1 MSKHRRRPFDRPRWA
16 NAQRPAAESR
26 DDAAPPLT
34 LDAGNAAP
42 AEATEQAP
50 LPMSRAPS
58 TDELTGDLF
67 PTPIGMRL
75 RAAREAKGLSVEELA
90 RATHISS
97 AVLHDIEADRLE
109 RLGAPIYV
117 RGYLRSYARAVGVPE
132 VVVEQLPTPS
142 AELPQPAL
150 VPSQVRPRSHYLAE
164 RYTHLLGYAL
174 LTLVVLVPVL
184 LSVRPQAD
192 RAVRTPELST
202 LDMSLTEVRVPQA
215 ADTGAPA
222 ITLPTPTADTAQPGV
237 DGVQAGPPELAGT
250 AAASTPQRAAEPE
263 QPLMA
268 SMAIRPETIDR
279 SAAQRVVLT
288 LAESSWVEFTG
299 VNGQRIEYA
308 LLPAGTVREY
318 HVAGRADLRIGNAR
332 GAELSVDGKAV
343 DIKSIARSNVA
354 RVKLGVP
361 PGQ

>member
-1 MSKHRRRPFDRPRWA
+1 
-16 NAQRPAAESR
+16 
-26 DDAAPPLT
+26 LT
-34 LDAGNAAP
+34 LEGSAATP
-42 AEATEQAP
+42 VTTTEIAEAPVA
-50 LPMSRAPS
+50 RAAAA
-58 TDELTGDLF
+58 DELTGDLF

-75 RAAREAKGLSVEELA
+75 RAAREARGLSVEELA
-90 RATHISS
+90 RSTHISS

-142 AELPQPAL
+142 AEPPQPVL
-150 VPSQVRPRSHYLAE
+150 VPSQSRPRSRYLAE

-184 LSVRPQAD
+184 LSVRPQSN
-192 RAVRTPELST
+192 RAVSAPELNT
-202 LDMSLTEVRVPQA
+202 LDLSPAEVRVP
-215 ADTGAPA
+215 APA
-222 ITLPTPTADTAQPGV
+222 NTSVTELDVASVPADAPHALA
-237 DGVQAGPPELAGT
+237 AGPAQQEMAPDPESVSA
-250 AAASTPQRAAEPE
+250 TPAPEATTEPE
-263 QPLMA
+263 RPLMA

-318 HVAGRADLRIGNAR
+318 QVAGRADLRIGNAR
-332 GAELSVDGKAV
+332 GAELSVDGQAV

>member
-1 MSKHRRRPFDRPRWA
+1 
-16 NAQRPAAESR
+16 
-26 DDAAPPLT
+26 LT
-34 LDAGNAAP
+34 LEAGAAAP
-42 AEATEQAP
+42 ADAVDAATASAQLAP
-50 LPMSRAPS
+50 AV
-58 TDELTGDLF
+58 DEMTGDLF

-75 RAAREAKGLSVEELA
+75 RAAREARGLTVEELA

-97 AVLHDIEADRLE
+97 AVIGDIEADRLE

-132 VVVEQLPTPS
+132 VVVALPTQS

-150 VPSQVRPRSHYLAE
+150 VPSQVKPRSHYLAE

-184 LSVRPQAD
+184 LSVRSQAD
-192 RAVRTPELST
+192 RTVRAPQLNT
-202 LDMSLTEVRVPQA
+202 LDMRPVDVLVPQPVQTVA
-215 ADTGAPA
+215 APVVASQNAAVSTQPGAEA
-222 ITLPTPTADTAQPGV
+222 TQAQPPV
-237 DGVQAGPPELAGT
+237 SETVAAPPVTDE
-250 AAASTPQRAAEPE
+250 SAEPAR
-263 QPLMA
+263 PLMA

-279 SAAQRVVLT
+279 SIAQRVVLT

-318 HVAGRADLRIGNAR
+318 QVAGRADLRIGNAR
-332 GAELSVDGKAV
+332 GAELSVDGKSV

-354 RVKLGVP
+354 RVKLGVT